1 MKLAE
6 MRKLGVVANLGTVGC
21 LLPYRKQSHSQ
32 TLYFLSL
39 RHLIA
44 LISFHAMG
52 KSVDLDGHS
61 FLIGIIEF
69 KVKSKW
75 TCMFTQTCTHERE
88 REREREREGYEISVS
103 KPTFQNGADY
113 NIKTI

>member
-1 MKLAE
+1 

-21 LLPYRKQSHSQ
+21 LLPYRKHSHSQ

-61 FLIGIIEF
+61 FLIGII
-69 KVKSKW
+69 
-75 TCMFTQTCTHERE
+75 
-88 REREREREGYEISVS
+88 
-103 KPTFQNGADY
+103 
-113 NIKTI
+113 

>member
-1 MKLAE
+1 MS
-6 MRKLGVVANLGTVGC
+6 TS
-21 LLPYRKQSHSQ
+21 LLHSHSQ

-44 LISFHAMG
+44 IISFHAMG

-88 REREREREGYEISVS
+88 RERERERIATLPVVCDIERQLAG
-103 KPTFQNGADY
+103 KN
-113 NIKTI
+113 

>member
-1 MKLAE
+1 MS
-6 MRKLGVVANLGTVGC
+6 TS
-21 LLPYRKQSHSQ
+21 LLHSHSQ

-75 TCMFTQTCTHERE
+75 TCMFTQICTHERE
-88 REREREREGYEISVS
+88 RERVATLPVVCDIERQLAG
-103 KPTFQNGADY
+103 KN
-113 NIKTI
+113 